1 MLFAFIKEMMIP
13 DINDLSYIEC
23 YECKNFFYVYELPN
37 SLNDPVY
44 CAYCGIKFNQ
54 MMDISDE

>member
-1 MLFAFIKEMMIP
+1 MMIP
-13 DINDLSYIEC
+13 DIDDLSYIEC